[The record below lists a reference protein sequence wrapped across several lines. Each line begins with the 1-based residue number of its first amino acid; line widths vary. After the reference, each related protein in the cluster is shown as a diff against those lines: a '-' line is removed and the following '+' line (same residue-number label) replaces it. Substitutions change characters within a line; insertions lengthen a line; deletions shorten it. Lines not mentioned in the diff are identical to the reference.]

1 MKRPLLL
8 DLFCGAGG
16 AAMGYWRAGFDVVG
30 VDIAPQPRYP
40 FPFIQA
46 DALLAV
52 QWFEKADAIHA
63 SPPCQGYL
71 NEHFR
76 VTPSGHVRRDHP
88 RLIEPTRERLRGA
101 GVPYVIENIP
111 SARAHLRNPYMLC
124 GSSFG
129 LAVRRHRLFETS
141 FAILAL
147 PCAHHEQR
155 EPKYPTQF
163 RPKNGQNPLS
173 RVVQVYGNGKSACL
187 WPAAMGIDW
196 MRRSELAQAIP
207 PAYTE
212 FIGAQLLQHVRA
224 AA

>member
-1 MKRPLLL
+1 MRRPRLL

-16 AAMGYWRAGFDVVG
+16 ASMGYARAGFDVVG

-40 FPFIQA
+40 FTFVYG
-46 DALLAV
+46 DALEYLAAHGS
-52 QWFEKADAIHA
+52 KYDAIHA

-88 RLIEPTRERLRGA
+88 KLIAICRERLGA
-101 GVPYVIENIP
+101 LGVPYVIENIE
-111 SARAHLRNPYMLC
+111 SARRQMRQPVTLC

-129 LAVRRHRLFETS
+129 LPLRRHRCFEAS
-141 FAILAL
+141 FMLMTLDCQHQTEA
-147 PCAHHEQR
+147 
-155 EPKYPTQF
+155 KYPTQF
-163 RPKNGQNPLS
+163 RPKKGQNTLS
-173 RVVQVYGNGKSACL
+173 RVVQVYGHGKGAKL

-196 MRRSELAQAIP
+196 MQRIELAQAIP

-212 FIGAQLLQHVRA
+212 YIGRQWIAQLEQVA
-224 AA
+224 